1 VRVDE
6 GTGHALPSPTWGVQR
21 QLSEVPLTAV
31 LRARQ
36 VANCAAVC
44 TLQAEP
50 PTAGAADGRMP
61 LAARVTAAAAVIPDD
76 AATLDAFRASDA
88 PRPCV
93 APMVGAAAVAIRRLS
108 GAAPASSL
116 ARRAV
121 SVSFRGRRRVGRLW
135 RCEVWAGG
143 PGRFLFVLGFSF
155 LSNNARGWQSAHS
168 SLFFPFDCPA
178 VNVWYTLLMM
188 TSLPHLASN
197 SLMPPSFLISAHT
210 RMYLVLLVAT
220 ARRRRPR

>member
-1 VRVDE
+1 MRVDE
-6 GTGHALPSPTWGVQR
+6 GTGHALPSPTWGVQL

-31 LRARQ
+31 VRARK
-36 VANCAAVC
+36 VAHCAAVC

-50 PTAGAADGRMP
+50 PTAGAADGLMP
-61 LAARVTAAAAVIPDD
+61 LAARVKAAAAVLPNH

-88 PRPCV
+88 PPLCV
-93 APMVGAAAVAIRRLS
+93 AQMVGAAAVEIRMRS
-108 GAAPASSL
+108 GAAPACILS
-116 ARRAV
+116 RRAV

-135 RCEVWAGG
+135 RCVVWAGG
-143 PGRFLFVLGFSF
+143 PGRFLFVLRFSF
-155 LSNNARGWQSAHS
+155 LSNNARGWRSAHS
-168 SLFFPFDCPA
+168 FLFFPFDCPA

-197 SLMPPSFLISAHT
+197 SLMPPSFFISAHT

-220 ARRRRPR
+220 ARRRRPG